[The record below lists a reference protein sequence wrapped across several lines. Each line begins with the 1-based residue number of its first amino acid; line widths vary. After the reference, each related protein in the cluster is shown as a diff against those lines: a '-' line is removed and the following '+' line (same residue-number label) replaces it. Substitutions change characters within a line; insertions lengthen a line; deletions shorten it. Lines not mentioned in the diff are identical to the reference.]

1 MKKYLSIAVVT
12 ASLLQPVFASEKYV
26 TQDEFDEALELL
38 DKIETKV
45 FSNKINWSI
54 DLRGRVDN
62 FKYKMNGIGDNIG
75 KPYDPNAPINER
87 REMAYPQTEEWD
99 PHYSV
104 RGYLN
109 MKAKL
114 EDISFT
120 GRIRFDHSSQTNQ
133 RLCILAPQDIGNDLL
148 AVSSNKFTSFE
159 VDKAYFDLP
168 LFKQSKLPLII
179 SSGILPTSGGMSS
192 NIIENH
198 PRGSVFP
205 SLIFDSNVYGGIL
218 TANLSKITG
227 LSNAYVRLVA
237 GKAYTLN
244 DENFYY
250 QCNREIVRNM
260 DVAGLFFEFKVPVAW
275 NNLFWI
281 GINKNSNIKAIP
293 FLGSSN
299 VENKGSN
306 TALKYLKPL
315 GDITN
320 YGVGIEFRKI
330 SLASGKLDFFLH
342 SAVSDPSP
350 NGNCV
355 NYTDVDDPTC
365 SVGGEANPNP
375 FYHSEMGR
383 GTLLKKKGHSI
394 YTGFRYEIPAK
405 LKTKIGYEFNYGSKY
420 WWSATQGS
428 EDVFNK
434 LATRGNV
441 NEFYLIQPINR
452 HLYFRLGYLS
462 IKEKYS
468 GSGWHFGTPLKKDA
482 KQENLYMLFN
492 AYF

>member
-1 MKKYLSIAVVT
+1 MKKILSIAIIT
-12 ASLLQPVFASEKYV
+12 ASLLQPAFAEEKYV
-26 TQDEFDEALELL
+26 TQDEFDEALDIL

-45 FSNKINWSI
+45 LSNKIEWSV

-75 KPYDPNAPINER
+75 KPYDSSAPINER
-87 REMAYPQTEEWD
+87 REMAFPQTLNYK

-109 MKAKL
+109 MRAKF
-114 EDISFT
+114 EDVSFT
-120 GRIRFDHSSQTNQ
+120 GRLRFDRSSQTNQ
-133 RLCILAPQDIGNDLL
+133 RLCILAPQDIGKDLFS
-148 AVSSNKFTSFE
+148 ASVNKFTSFE

-168 LFKQSKLPLII
+168 LFKKSKLPLII
-179 SSGILPTSGGMSS
+179 SGGILPTSGGMSS
-192 NIIENH
+192 NIIENR

-205 SLIFDSNVYGGIL
+205 SLIFDSNVYGGIV

-227 LSNAYVRLVA
+227 LSNAYARFVT
-237 GKAYTLN
+237 GKAFTLRG
-244 DENFYY
+244 ESYYY
-250 QCNREIVRNM
+250 QCNRENIQNM

-275 NNLFWI
+275 NNLFWV
-281 GINKNSNIKAIP
+281 GINKNSDIKATP
-293 FLGSSN
+293 FMGRN
-299 VENKGSN
+299 QVENVGSN
-306 TALKYLKPL
+306 TKLKFQKPL

-320 YGVGIEFRKI
+320 YGAGIEFRKI
-330 SLASGKLDFFLH
+330 ALAGGKLDLFFH
-342 SAVSDPSP
+342 GAVSDPSP

-383 GTLLKKKGHSI
+383 GTLLKEKGHSF

-405 LKTKIGYEFNYGSKY
+405 LKTKIGYEFNYGDDY

-434 LATRGNV
+434 LATRGDV
-441 NEFYLIQPINR
+441 NEFYLIQPINK

-468 GSGWHFGTPLKKDA
+468 GSGYHFGTPLKKDA